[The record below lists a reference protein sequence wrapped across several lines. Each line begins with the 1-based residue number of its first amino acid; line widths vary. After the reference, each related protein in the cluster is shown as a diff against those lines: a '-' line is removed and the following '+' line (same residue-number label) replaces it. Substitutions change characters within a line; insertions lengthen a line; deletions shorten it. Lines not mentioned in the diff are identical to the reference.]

1 MAFEVEGLLKRGGQ
15 HLLGCVFKGM
25 YVEKNRVQH
34 CDLLAVST
42 KEGEIPGSVQLLAAF
57 DKKKVIIF

>member
-1 MAFEVEGLLKRGGQ
+1 MKRGGQ

-57 DKKKVIIF
+57 DKKKVMIF